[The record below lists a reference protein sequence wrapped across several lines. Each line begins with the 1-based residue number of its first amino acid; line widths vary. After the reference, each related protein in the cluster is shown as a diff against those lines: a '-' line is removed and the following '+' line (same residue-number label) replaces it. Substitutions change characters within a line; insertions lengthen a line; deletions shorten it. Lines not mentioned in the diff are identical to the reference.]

1 MLYKLTIK
9 RLLDVLF
16 SFFALLILS
25 PIFII
30 VTIAL
35 VISTRGYPF
44 FFQPRPGKNGKIFKI
59 IKFKT
64 MNEKCDSSG
73 IILNDVERLTKIGKF
88 LRKTSFDELPQIIN
102 ILSGKMSLIG
112 PRPLLIEYIS
122 LYDDIQIRRLEAR
135 PGITGWAQVNG
146 RNAISWEQ
154 KFAYDIYY
162 IDNCTFSL
170 DFIILLKTFNK
181 VIKRAD
187 INKDTLV
194 TMDLFKGTKNQSQ

>member
-1 MLYKLTIK
+1 
-9 RLLDVLF
+9 
-16 SFFALLILS
+16 
-25 PIFII
+25 
-30 VTIAL
+30 
-35 VISTRGYPF
+35 
-44 FFQPRPGKNGKIFKI
+44 
-59 IKFKT
+59 

-73 IILNDVERLTKIGKF
+73 IILNDAERLTKIGKF